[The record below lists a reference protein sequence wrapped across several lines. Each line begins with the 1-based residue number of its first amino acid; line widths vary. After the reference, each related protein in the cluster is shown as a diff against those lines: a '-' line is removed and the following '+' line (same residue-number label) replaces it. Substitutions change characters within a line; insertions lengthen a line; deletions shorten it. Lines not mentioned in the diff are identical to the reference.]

1 MSVRHILGNGM
12 FELTNFIP
20 YGNPLADVQMLLC
33 PSLLILGVTMYK
45 AEGRKLNGMKKPIL
59 NSALC
64 NYCLSRT
71 RVLSAAVNQ
80 ESNMASRSL

>member
-1 MSVRHILGNGM
+1 MSARHILGNGM

-33 PSLLILGVTMYK
+33 SSLLILGVTMYMYK

-59 NSALC
+59 NSGGL
-64 NYCLSRT
+64 YFTQHSVTTVYLGP
-71 RVLSAAVNQ
+71 
-80 ESNMASRSL
+80 EY